1 MNYTLSPQKQKDFF
15 ITDLNAFT
23 QKWGYDAI
31 KGDELETYVRRDAIY
46 LGEGLNQAI
55 QNLDSKSIPIK
66 KLFENLKLRG
76 KPYLVYNKW
85 NEKKGQDVKQ
95 HIELVGILYLMYSP
109 FYNSRDY
116 YYIVGWSKGV
126 AVSEEK
132 IKKSYN
138 KISHDGSDNINKLL
152 HGKIWARGYA
162 LDINYLLNNNE
173 YQFMN
178 WNKDNPLE
186 VKE

>member
-1 MNYTLSPQKQKDFF
+1 MNYTLSPQMQKDFF
-15 ITDLNAFT
+15 ENDLNAFAY
-23 QKWGYDAI
+23 KWGNFRYFRWDI
-31 KGDELETYVRRDAIY
+31 V

-55 QNLDSKSIPIK
+55 QNVDSKSIPIK
-66 KLFENLKLRG
+66 KLFENPKLRG

-109 FYNSRDY
+109 FFNSMDY
-116 YYIVGWSKGV
+116 YYIVRWSKDEIRWGGD
-126 AVSEEK
+126 SK
-132 IKKSYN
+132 IKESYN
-138 KISHDGSDNINKLL
+138 KISYDGIDDIDKLL
-152 HGKIWARGYA
+152 RGKIWAGGYA